1 MSLAPVGTTSMAL
14 AIPTPVEA
22 GQMLVILHDGA
33 LAAAQLNDP
42 SAVKSAVKAAALR
55 LLQRHSAKIREGVTP
70 RRCRN
75 GAARSSRW

>member
-1 MSLAPVGTTSMAL
+1 MAL

-42 SAVKSAVKAAALR
+42 SAVMSAVKAAALR
-55 LLQRHSAKIREGVTP
+55 LLQ
-70 RRCRN
+70 
-75 GAARSSRW
+75 